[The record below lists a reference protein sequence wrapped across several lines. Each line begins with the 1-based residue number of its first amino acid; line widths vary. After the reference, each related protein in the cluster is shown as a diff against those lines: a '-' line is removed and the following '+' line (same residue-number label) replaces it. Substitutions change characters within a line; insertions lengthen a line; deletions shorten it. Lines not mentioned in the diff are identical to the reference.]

1 MTCLECATDVRVL
14 ALLLTVLAAGCAK
27 HDGVTRIQLWHQMQ
41 PDDRAVLERVIDAYD
56 QRDSTVLVEVI
67 YKETEELRSNYQ
79 SAALAGMGPDLVYGP
94 SDQVGPLA
102 TMQFVRPLDEYF
114 STDELAGLDERAVV
128 KFKDQTYQLADRI
141 GNHLALV
148 YNKSLMPVP
157 PANTDELIAMGQEL
171 TKDLNGDG
179 VTDQWGLVWNFTEP
193 FFHSVAVGVWRMGA
207 GRQRTSDAKHTFGN
221 QRVSIRTFAA

>member
-79 SAALAGMGPDLVYGP
+79 SAALG
-94 SDQVGPLA
+94 
-102 TMQFVRPLDEYF
+102 VRPLRSSWAIGD
-114 STDELAGLDERAVV
+114 DAVC
-128 KFKDQTYQLADRI
+128 A
-141 GNHLALV
+141 AL
-148 YNKSLMPVP
+148 
-157 PANTDELIAMGQEL
+157 G
-171 TKDLNGDG
+171 
-179 VTDQWGLVWNFTEP
+179 
-193 FFHSVAVGVWRMGA
+193 
-207 GRQRTSDAKHTFGN
+207 
-221 QRVSIRTFAA
+221 